1 MEASALFVLASIYR
15 KRAGGIMLIAA
26 NQESDDPNAGVV
38 RDLGPLIETSI
49 HAMKTVIRKDN
60 NL

>member
-49 HAMKTVIRKDN
+49 QAMKTVIRKDN
-60 NL
+60 AL

>member
-1 MEASALFVLASIYR
+1 
-15 KRAGGIMLIAA
+15 MLIAA

-49 HAMKTVIRKDN
+49 QAMKTVIRKDN